1 MMHKRSIIGTMANT
15 FAAAFTLMAAT
26 AVQAQ
31 DAMDVSVH
39 TVAKQDVREIV
50 EFPTR
55 LRAQDATRIVP
66 RVSGTLSE
74 KTFESGSVV
83 KKGDLLYLINPED
96 YLLAKEQRE
105 AELKQAQ
112 AALEIAEKNFSR
124 AEVLADKSVLSK
136 ARMDEIQSNYINA
149 LNQVASAERELER
162 ANLYLGYT
170 EIRAERDGVITN
182 EASLSLGDLVGPE
195 AGALGTL
202 DVIDPIRAWIHVDE
216 KLDGA
221 YAARQLAGEIIEFD
235 FRLELAGGFVYPEG
249 GRIVAF
255 DNQVDVSTGTRAI
268 QIEFPNPSNQ
278 LTPGMAGTV
287 LGSEVSTELNL
298 AIPQIAVLQDQR
310 GLYVFEVGVE
320 NALVKTYP
328 EFGPQVDG
336 WWMINDGLTEG
347 AKIVTNNL
355 QRIGEG
361 MTVNPVAE

>member
-1 MMHKRSIIGTMANT
+1 MMSNRSVFGTMANT
-15 FAAAFTLMAAT
+15 FAAIFTLMAAT
-26 AVQAQ
+26 ATHAQ
-31 DAMDVSVH
+31 DAMDVTVH
-39 TVAKQDVREIV
+39 TVAKQDVREVV

-74 KTFESGSVV
+74 KSFESGSVV
-83 KKGDLLYLINPED
+83 KKGDLFYLINPED

-105 AELKQAQ
+105 AELKQAE

-149 LNQVASAERELER
+149 LNQVASSERELER

-182 EASLSLGDLVGPE
+182 DGTLSLGDLVGPE
-195 AGALGTL
+195 VGPLGTL

-235 FRLELAGGFVYPEG
+235 FRLVMAGGFVYPEG
-249 GRIVAF
+249 GRMVAF

-287 LGSEVSTELNL
+287 LGSEVSSELNI

-310 GLYVFEVGVE
+310 GLYVFTVDGDNVL
-320 NALVKTYP
+320 NKTYP

-336 WWMINDGLTEG
+336 WWMINDGLDVD
-347 AKIVTNNL
+347 AKI
-355 QRIGEG
+355 
-361 MTVNPVAE
+361 